1 MTRSFKV
8 FCLIASIF
16 LVAFIAGC
24 GGGGNG
30 VPSAA
35 PPDDIGGMNGDI
47 GPPPAT
53 FSAPVYCDGLML
65 SGSARW
71 CKQDD
76 GTVKDMTTGT
86 VWLRDAGC
94 SGWRLYSGA
103 VTWTAGLA
111 SGACGLTDA
120 SKAGDWAIPDASGL
134 LALTQGA
141 EPVTEHL
148 AITQPAFGSGPQA
161 FKKVDPVA
169 DYWTST
175 VSTIYPDRHGSVNF
189 GSWSPSYGQYALF
202 WPSNIDLPLNVLPLR
217 RYADNRSTTLDAGQ
231 GYALAASTAS
241 IAVPGTS
248 NRFTRRFVNQ
258 NQWAYGFNASYV
270 VLWDWDENSIYRTYR
285 IWYFVA
291 DNTGY
296 FRIRTQPWIGGAWD
310 YWRYLAVENAST
322 SAGAHVVAWPDAGA
336 DNHLWFPHLNA
347 DNTWWFQNKH
357 SGMCLQWQS
366 NVNNESL
373 EQHPC
378 AAGSPNQSFI
388 AFPRQ

>member
-24 GGGGNG
+24 GGGGNS

-35 PPDDIGGMNGDI
+35 PSDDSGGMIGDV

-53 FSAPVYCDGLML
+53 VSAPVHCDGLML

-94 SGWRLYSGA
+94 AGWRVYSDA
-103 VTWTAGLA
+103 VTWTTGLA
-111 SGACGLTDA
+111 SGVCGLTDA

-141 EPVTEHL
+141 EPVSEHL
-148 AITQPAFGSGPQA
+148 AITQPAPGSGPQA
-161 FKKVDPVA
+161 FNNVDPIGE
-169 DYWTST
+169 YWTST
-175 VSTIYPDRHGSVNF
+175 ASKNLPGWQGAVVFGDYLSGFGKYPYFAPAINS
-189 GSWSPSYGQYALF
+189 
-202 WPSNIDLPLNVLPLR
+202 LNVLPYR
-217 RYADNRSTTLDAGQ
+217 RYTDNRSTTLDAGQ

-248 NRFTRRFVNQ
+248 NGFTRRFVNQ
-258 NQWAYGFNASYV
+258 IQWTYGFNASYV

-296 FRIRTQPWIGGAWD
+296 FRIRTQPWTGGAWD

-322 SAGAHVVAWPDAGA
+322 SAGAHVVAWPDPGG
-336 DNHLWFPHLNA
+336 DNHLWFLHLNA

-366 NVNNESL
+366 NANNQSL
-373 EQHPC
+373 EQRPC

>member
-16 LVAFIAGC
+16 CVAFMAGC

-35 PPDDIGGMNGDI
+35 PSDGGGMIGDI

-53 FSAPVYCDGLML
+53 VSAPVHCDGLML

-86 VWLRDAGC
+86 VWLRDASC
-94 SGWRLYSGA
+94 AGWRAYSDA
-103 VTWTAGLA
+103 VTWTTGLA
-111 SGACGLTDA
+111 SGVCGLTDA

-141 EPVTEHL
+141 EPVSEHL
-148 AITQPAFGSGPQA
+148 AITQPAPGSGPQA
-161 FKKVDPVA
+161 FNNVDPVA
-169 DYWTST
+169 EYWTSSASKNLPGWQGT
-175 VSTIYPDRHGSVNF
+175 VVFGDFLSGFGNYPYFAPAINS
-189 GSWSPSYGQYALF
+189 
-202 WPSNIDLPLNVLPLR
+202 LPVLPYR

-248 NRFTRRFVNQ
+248 NGFTRRFVNQ
-258 NQWAYGFNASYV
+258 IQWTYGFNASYV

-296 FRIRTQPWIGGAWD
+296 FRIRTQPWTGGAWD

-322 SAGAHVVAWPDAGA
+322 SAGAHVVAWPDPGG

-366 NVNNESL
+366 NANNQSL
-373 EQHPC
+373 EQRPC
-378 AAGSPNQSFI
+378 AAGNPNQSFI